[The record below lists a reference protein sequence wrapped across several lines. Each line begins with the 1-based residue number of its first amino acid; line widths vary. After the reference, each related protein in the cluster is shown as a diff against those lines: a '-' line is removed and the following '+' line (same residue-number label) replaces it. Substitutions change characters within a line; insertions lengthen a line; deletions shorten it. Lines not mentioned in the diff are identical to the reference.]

1 MMADKN
7 NSEAGTDPS
16 HNQVANSVVKTMW
29 AIHPGEVRAKDGDI
43 HFINYEQL
51 IRLYGVH
58 PTMCVR
64 ARDGW
69 DRTYSPEFRQQFIHL
84 YPREDGKYQVNGLV
98 NLGPDGLLKSLK
110 SAIKPNKQ
118 SSGEQP

>member
-51 IRLYGVH
+51 IRLY
-58 PTMCVR
+58 
-64 ARDGW
+64 GW